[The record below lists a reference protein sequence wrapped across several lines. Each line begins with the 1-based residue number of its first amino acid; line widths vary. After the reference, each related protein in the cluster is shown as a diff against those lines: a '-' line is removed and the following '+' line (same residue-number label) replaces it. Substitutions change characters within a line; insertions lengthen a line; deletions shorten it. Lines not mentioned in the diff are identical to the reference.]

1 MKSLSVSPPSVFS
14 LFFLFFT
21 LFTACKTDNG
31 KCKFGDP
38 VAIFSDTMQ
47 AVKKH
52 HFEIKDKTGIEY
64 IVLKNGL
71 LLEIEQSGCNTINQQ
86 FTFELVGDFSKQDD
100 AFWKTLAAKN
110 FQMLSNASVKLQ
122 PFIAWSEAIE
132 SVKSKMKLGEAV
144 YKAQQTSGEAAA
156 DAQAQAD
163 ATGAPN
169 ANADGDVVDA
179 QFEDVSDDK
188 KNN

>member
-1 MKSLSVSPPSVFS
+1 MKSLLNSFHS

-47 AVKKH
+47 VVKMH

-64 IVLKNGL
+64 VALKNGL

-86 FTFELVGDFSKQDD
+86 FTFELPGDFSKEED

-110 FQMLSNASVKLQ
+110 FHLLSSVSIKLQ
-122 PFIAWSEAIE
+122 PFIAWADAIE
-132 SVKSKMKLGEAV
+132 SVEDKLKLAEPMEIQNRMHIRID
-144 YKAQQTSGEAAA
+144 KILSA
-156 DAQAQAD
+156 DRAML
-163 ATGAPN
+163 
-169 ANADGDVVDA
+169 VV
-179 QFEDVSDDK
+179 QLSQE
-188 KNN
+188 